1 MDNQF
6 DNNQE
11 PEIIDVTPNPSQEKK
26 NKNRKNSFFWP
37 FILIAV
43 GVIFLV
49 QNLSPVPVH
58 LNWWA
63 VFIYFPVVGSIFAG
77 INAFEKS
84 GKFDAAVRSSLSG
97 VIVVGTVATMLLLG
111 VDWRN
116 WWPLMLI
123 APGLSMLINS
133 ISVVDADKHVNLA
146 RWAGLGFWF
155 GLATLLLG
163 VGFLAKSLPIPVIE
177 AYLFSRWWAVAILIP
192 RIGAII
198 NAIILLFSNGL
209 KVNWT
214 VGSFL
219 VIGLVFVAT
228 GLFALYNL
236 NWNLLSPIILIGTGL
251 VVFFSFFIRK

>member
-6 DNNQE
+6 NNKPE
-11 PEIIDVTPNPSQEKK
+11 PEIIDVTPAQPQEKR
-26 NKNRKNSFFWP
+26 NKHNKNSFFWP

-43 GVIFLV
+43 GVIFLI

-123 APGLSMLINS
+123 APGLSMLVNS
-133 ISVVDADKHVNLA
+133 ISVVDGDKHVNLA

-155 GLATLLLG
+155 GLATILLG
-163 VGFLAKSLPIPVIE
+163 VGFLAKFLPIPAIE
-177 AYLFSRWWAVAILIP
+177 VYLFTRWWAIAILIP
-192 RIGAII
+192 GIGAVI
-198 NAIILLFSNGL
+198 NAIVLLFSNGL
-209 KVNWT
+209 KANWT
-214 VGSFL
+214 IGSFL
-219 VIGLVFVAT
+219 VIGVVFVAT

-251 VVFFSFFIRK
+251 VIIFSFFIRK